1 MASKSL
7 RWLSASSRDR
17 RGFTR
22 VISANSISCFT
33 SPRATDWRRIVASW
47 SRSERS
53 RPFPSGFRRMPVP
66 SLANLLDRAASGG
79 RLSFEEGLRLY
90 DEADLHELGAAA
102 HARRM
107 QMHAPDVV
115 TYVVD
120 TTINY
125 TNVCNVHCSF
135 CAFFRPEHHKE
146 GYTMSHDQVLERVK
160 YAVDQG
166 ATQIMIQGGVNPELG
181 IEWFE
186 ALFQRVAREFPRVD
200 IHSLSVSEVVGIAKI
215 ENLPIREVLTRL
227 KAAGMKSLPGAGAE
241 ILVERV
247 RKRISARK
255 VKPDEWLGVMREAQ
269 TLGMPTTATMM
280 FGSIETDRERIEH
293 LDAVRSLQDETG
305 GFTAF
310 IPWYYVPYKT
320 PLRGRE
326 ASGLEYLRVLAI
338 SRLYLDNVAHLQA
351 SWLTP
356 GLKLG
361 QLALFYGCDD
371 MGGTILEE
379 RVVHD
384 AGSTNEATRRDLEH
398 LITDAGYRPVVRDTY
413 WNVRDGVA

>member
-1 MASKSL
+1 M
-7 RWLSASSRDR
+7 
-17 RGFTR
+17 
-22 VISANSISCFT
+22 
-33 SPRATDWRRIVASW
+33 
-47 SRSERS
+47 
-53 RPFPSGFRRMPVP
+53 P
-66 SLANLLDRAASGG
+66 SLASLLDRAATGG
-79 RLSFEEGLRLY
+79 RLTLDEGVRLY
-90 DEADLHELGAAA
+90 QEADLHALGAAA

-107 QMHAPDVV
+107 QLHPTDVV
-115 TYVVD
+115 TYVID

-125 TNVCNVHCSF
+125 TNVCNVHCTF
-135 CAFFRPEHHKE
+135 CAFFRPEKHPD
-146 GYTMSHDQVLERVK
+146 GYTMSHDTVLERVK
-160 YAVDQG
+160 FAADQG

-181 IEWFE
+181 IGWFE
-186 ALFQRVAREFPRVD
+186 TLFDRVRREYPNVD
-200 IHSLSVSEVVGIAKI
+200 IHSLSVSEIVGLAHV
-215 ENLPIREVLTRL
+215 ERSSVRDVLARL
-227 KAAGMKSLPGAGAE
+227 KDAGMKSLPGAGAE

-269 TLGMPTTATMM
+269 LLGMPTTATMM
-280 FGSIETDRERIEH
+280 FGSIETAAERIEH
-293 LDAVRSLQDETG
+293 MHVLRELQDETG

-320 PLRGRE
+320 PLRGKE
-326 ASGLEYLRVLAI
+326 ATGLEYLRVLAL
-338 SRLYLDNVAHLQA
+338 SRLYLDNFAHLQA

-384 AGSTNEATRRDLEH
+384 AGSTNEATRRDLEN
-398 LITDAGYRPVVRDTY
+398 LIRSAGFVPVVRDTY
-413 WNVRDGVA
+413 WNVRDDVALATA

>member
-1 MASKSL
+1 MS
-7 RWLSASSRDR
+7 
-17 RGFTR
+17 
-22 VISANSISCFT
+22 
-33 SPRATDWRRIVASW
+33 
-47 SRSERS
+47 
-53 RPFPSGFRRMPVP
+53 
-66 SLANLLDRAASGG
+66 SLASLLDRAASGG
-79 RLSFEEGLRLY
+79 RLSFEEGVRLY
-90 DEADLHELGAAA
+90 EEADLHALGAAA

-107 QMHAPDVV
+107 QLYPSNVV
-115 TYVVD
+115 TYVID

-125 TNVCNVHCSF
+125 TNVCNVHCTF
-135 CAFFRPEHHKE
+135 CAFFRPEHSKE
-146 GYTMSHDQVLERVK
+146 GYTMTHDRVLERVR
-160 YAVDQG
+160 YAADRG

-186 ALFQRVAREFPRVD
+186 TLFERVGREFPGVD
-200 IHSLSVSEVVGIAKI
+200 IHSLSVSEIVGLGAVEKM
-215 ENLPIREVLTRL
+215 PTRGVLERL

-255 VKPDEWLGVMREAQ
+255 VKPEAWLGVMREAQ
-269 TLGMPTTATMM
+269 QLGMPTTATMM
-280 FGSIETDRERIEH
+280 FGSIETPRERIEH
-293 LDAVRSLQDETG
+293 MHVLRELQDETG

-310 IPWYYVPYKT
+310 IPWYYVPFKT
-320 PLRGRE
+320 PLRGKE
-326 ASGLEYLRVLAI
+326 ATGLEYLRVLAI
-338 SRLYLDNVAHLQA
+338 SRLYLDNFPHLQA

-384 AGSTNEATRRDLEH
+384 AGSTNEATRRDLEE
-398 LITDAGYRPVVRDTY
+398 LILKAGFVPAIRDTY
-413 WNVRDGVA
+413 WNAREDVALATA